1 MVSLL
6 ANNAKTT
13 VDNLWI
19 KLVDAM
25 RLEVDQQGQ
34 MSDAAALKILNRL
47 NSEMEAGDQLR
58 QLMHRVGSS
67 FVHRVFIE
75 IAKATMHY
83 RFQIEQQNF
92 QSRISE
98 VLGKKQQKLWEIQAR
113 VDSGKR
119 EVHCAKVWAK
129 TFVDTLDN
137 HFRNA
142 VGRMAQE
149 IVSHMASIL
158 TNPANACELAIER
171 SFTKR
176 NWRHVV
182 MYAIDPTQYLFMEFH
197 KEWERFRQ
205 GLTDQYCQELKS
217 NFGTCL
223 RLAENRM
230 RGLLAQ
236 GELGGVEQMTMNQ
249 LSRKMREACEEL

>member
-1 MVSLL
+1 
-6 ANNAKTT
+6 
-13 VDNLWI
+13 
-19 KLVDAM
+19 
-25 RLEVDQQGQ
+25 

-92 QSRISE
+92 QSRINE
-98 VLGKKQQKLWEIQAR
+98 VLSKKQQKLWEIQAR

-129 TFVDTLDN
+129 TFVDTLDQ

-149 IVSHMASIL
+149 IVSHISNII
-158 TNPANACELAIER
+158 TNPGNACELAIER

-197 KEWERFRQ
+197 KEWERFKQ
-205 GLTDQYCQELKS
+205 GLVDQYCQELKN
-217 NFGTCL
+217 NFGSCL
-223 RLAENRM
+223 RHAEDKM
-230 RGLLAQ
+230 QALLGPEGSGHDAKD
-236 GELGGVEQMTMNQ
+236 MTMNR
-249 LSRKMREACEEL
+249 LSQMLR

>member
-1 MVSLL
+1 
-6 ANNAKTT
+6 
-13 VDNLWI
+13 
-19 KLVDAM
+19 
-25 RLEVDQQGQ
+25 
-34 MSDAAALKILNRL
+34 
-47 NSEMEAGDQLR
+47 MESGDQLR
-58 QLMHRVGSS
+58 QLLHRLGSS
-67 FVHRVFIE
+67 FVQRLFCE
-75 IAKATMHY
+75 IARATMHY

-92 QSRISE
+92 QARINE

-129 TFVDTLDN
+129 TFVDTLDKN
-137 HFRNA
+137 FRNA

-149 IVSHMASIL
+149 IVSHMSSIL

-197 KEWERFRQ
+197 KEWDSFKQ
-205 GLTDQYCQELKS
+205 GLVNQYCQELKN
-217 NFGTCL
+217 NFGNCLRIVDEQMQTLFAAGKSDSMKDLTMNKLSEAIRDSCEQLVDDQLASVLCTCL
-223 RLAENRM
+223 PSFSSDADWP
-230 RGLLAQ
+230 
-236 GELGGVEQMTMNQ
+236 
-249 LSRKMREACEEL
+249 

>member
-1 MVSLL
+1 
-6 ANNAKTT
+6 
-13 VDNLWI
+13 
-19 KLVDAM
+19 
-25 RLEVDQQGQ
+25 
-34 MSDAAALKILNRL
+34 MSDAAALKIMNRM
-47 NSEMEAGDQLR
+47 NSEIEAGDQLR
-58 QLMHRVGSS
+58 QLLHRLGSGL
-67 FVHRVFIE
+67 VHRVFCE

-83 RFQIEQQNF
+83 RFQIERQNF
-92 QSRISE
+92 QSRMGEI
-98 VLGKKQQKLWEIQAR
+98 LGKKQQKLWEIQAR

-129 TFVDTLDN
+129 TFVDTLDQ

-149 IVSHMASIL
+149 IVGHISNIL

-197 KEWERFRQ
+197 KEWEQFKQ
-205 GLTDQYCQELKS
+205 GLVDQYCRELKS
-217 NFGTCL
+217 SFGSCL
-223 RLAENRM
+223 RIAEERM
-230 RGLLAQ
+230 RGFLVEGALTAN
-236 GELGGVEQMTMNQ
+236 GG
-249 LSRKMREACEEL
+249 LS